1 MRFRRVAL
9 GAAILLAVVAL
20 VFAGSFGALV
30 RARVE
35 RTAQKRRL
43 DVQVGRVV
51 PGWFAVTLE
60 NVVIRPQGVP
70 GVALYLNEVRA
81 ETSAT
86 IALTSVAGHG
96 GRLEL
101 DGDPDLVRDRLT
113 AFRNSEPRAPGSSE
127 RAPSAELSLDGVDL
141 VWRGLTSGEV
151 AARGLA
157 IRKTD
162 ASVHAS
168 AQWFKASLG
177 EASAEVEGAEVDWSP
192 AAGLERVRART
203 ATVAVAIQ
211 RVPKDAPPPV
221 ASVSAP
227 SVPVPVALPASPKKG
242 KTKAPEP
249 PDPNAGKPFVKLPE
263 LRKAYAR
270 IQTLSKA
277 ASEKLPVGSSVEVH
291 ELRLA
296 LHVRDSDL
304 SLGPGPLSIVRRQG
318 ILHVTYATSPEAAGP
333 TLSLRAD
340 LPEDG
345 DLRVELSGGPVP
357 MSGLGLK
364 EGDLGLVDLARGT
377 ATAKGRWI
385 LGNKGA
391 ELTFDTQLRVH
402 GVSIKEPRLAVDV
415 MRGVDAALG
424 GRGVLTDEGVLR
436 LDDANFE
443 IGQLKASAHGTFEQ
457 LPDHVAMSMSAEVY
471 PATCQG
477 ILDSLPQALVPTIKG
492 ARVAGTFGATAR
504 LVFDT
509 RRLDDLVL
517 DHHVGNACRFTEV
530 PTELARDRFAKPFA
544 HRVYG
549 ADGQMK
555 DESTG
560 PQSGNWTELEH
571 ISPLMQVAVLT
582 TEDGGFFRHRGFNHG
597 AFRNSLVA
605 NLKARRFVRGAST
618 ISMQLSKNLFLK
630 RDKTLGRK
638 LEELLLTDYLEQ
650 NFSKDEM
657 MELYL
662 NIIEFG
668 PDIYGVTR
676 AAEHFFARRPE
687 ELNLAESM
695 YLASVLPSPL
705 RFHGHYDAG
714 RVPEGWMAHLHTLM
728 KAAHKTHK
736 ISAGEYAEALGQT
749 IEFHKASAPR
759 PAPRPPVSSTRREGA
774 EDDEWQPP
782 AEDPNAF

>member
-9 GAAILLAVVAL
+9 GAAILLALAVV
-20 VFAGSFGALV
+20 VFAASFGSLV
-30 RARVE
+30 RARVD
-35 RTAQKRRL
+35 RTAHKRRL

-51 PGWFAVTLE
+51 PGWFAVTLRD
-60 NVVIRPQGVP
+60 VVVRPQGVA
-70 GVALYLNEVRA
+70 GVSLYLNEVRA
-81 ETSAT
+81 ETTLSF
-86 IALTSVAGHG
+86 ALTSVAAHG
-96 GRLEL
+96 GRLEIE
-101 DGDPDLVRDRLT
+101 GDPELLRERLE
-113 AFRNSEPRAPGSSE
+113 AFRNAEAPATGPVE
-127 RAPSAELSLDGVDL
+127 RSASAEISVDGVDL
-141 VWRGLTSGEV
+141 TWRGLSSGDV
-151 AARGLA
+151 GARGLSV
-157 IRKTD
+157 RK
-162 ASVHAS
+162 SEKGIHAG
-168 AQWFKASLG
+168 AQWLKVSLG
-177 EASAEVEGAEVDWSP
+177 EVSAEVEDAEVDWSKGS
-192 AAGLERVRART
+192 GLERLRART
-203 ATVAVAIQ
+203 AAVGLTVHRSAADVPAPVAAVTA
-211 RVPKDAPPPV
+211 PAPPPL
-221 ASVSAP
+221 
-227 SVPVPVALPASPKKG
+227 PVAMAAPKKG
-242 KTKAPEP
+242 KSRGNEP

-270 IQTLSKA
+270 IQTLTKA

-296 LHVRDSDL
+296 LRVRDSEL
-304 SLGPGPLSIVRRQG
+304 SLGPGPLSVVRRQG
-318 ILHVTYATSPEAAGP
+318 IVHVTYATSPEAAGP
-333 TLSLRAD
+333 SLSLRAD

-357 MSGLGLK
+357 LSALGLK
-364 EGDLGLVDLARGT
+364 EGDMGLVALSRGT

-391 ELTFDTQLRVH
+391 ELTFDTQLRVQ
-402 GVSIKEPRLAVDV
+402 GISLKEPRLAVDV

-424 GRGVLTDEGVLR
+424 GRGVLSDEGVLR

-457 LPDHVAMSMSAEVY
+457 LPDHVALNMAAEIY

-492 ARVAGTFGATAR
+492 ARVAGTFSATAR
-504 LVFDT
+504 LTFDT
-509 RRLDDLVL
+509 RHLDDLVL

-530 PTELARDRFAKPFA
+530 PAELSRDRFARPFT

-560 PQSGNWTELEH
+560 PQSGNWTDIDH
-571 ISPLMQVAVLT
+571 ISPFMQVAVLT

-662 NIIEFG
+662 NVIEFG
-668 PDIYGVTR
+668 PNIYGVTQ
-676 AAEHFFARRPE
+676 AAEHFYARRPE
-687 ELNLAESM
+687 ELNLAESL

-714 RVPEGWMAHLHTLM
+714 RVPEGWMTHLHTLM

-736 ISAGEYAEALGQT
+736 ISAAEYAEGLGQVVD
-749 IEFHKASAPR
+749 FHKANAPR

-782 AEDPNAF
+782 AEDPNAL